1 MARNGAKTVRPVMM
15 VEHMKILARFAQ
27 FVIGLCLAGVV
38 LLSLPAHAQLG
49 QTVTNIAEI
58 TYEDPNG
65 PVIVRTLPAEF
76 VIEARRTPSTIEFF
90 RYAPNAPDHFMARI
104 RDSHYSPGGD
114 IAGPFSEVGPP
125 LTAGGHTLDFSGDVP
140 LVPADR
146 YYAGELMVVRVIDR
160 GQNGDPDAIETVSI
174 TLTASTG
181 DSIVLCLFESGPDTG
196 EFYAW
201 LPSTSAPSQVN
212 DPVIN
217 VANEA
222 TLKATYVD
230 PFDSTDVAVDTAL
243 VDPFG
248 RVFDALTGDLVDGA
262 TVSIVDAATGE
273 PAEVFGIDGF
283 SPYPSTLVTG
293 GTVTDASGFVY
304 DLEPGQFLFP
314 LMAPGSYRLI
324 IEPPAPYI
332 FPSIASD
339 FDGLNNAPFTIQPG
353 SYGLDFVVDGS
364 GPVTFDVP
372 LDSSAELLVSKS
384 TSMGSA
390 AIGDFVTYS
399 VTVENRDTTTARVRL
414 QDDLPPGFRFVEG
427 SARLAGVEVD
437 NPEIAD
443 NGRRLRF
450 DLGILPPGQ
459 TQQLNYVTTV
469 TAGARNGDAINS
481 AHAIDG
487 NGEPVS
493 NTAEAVVFVREDLLR
508 SRLTIVGR
516 VAEAACEADEDWARE
531 LDDGI
536 GVAGVRIY
544 MEDGTYALTDENGL
558 YHFED
563 VTPGT
568 HVVQI
573 DTETLP
579 PGYEA
584 MECEENTRYAG
595 RATSKFVDSPGG
607 VIWRA
612 NFYLERT
619 GEVEEVKTVQ
629 IDGGAKEYLDFD
641 QAWLDTQTSETAW
654 AYPAPGQSP
663 ATKAMNLGIKH
674 APEQRVELWLNGRPV
689 PAGNARGRDFS
700 TDRSV
705 AISRFRSVDIEDGE
719 NRFEARILDA
729 AGNVVETIDQP
740 VWFVEDVLN
749 VTRIADLS
757 NPVADGRTI
766 PTIALRVEDEA
777 GRGVH
782 PGRIIDVDVEAPYR
796 LYSVKRLEGEAAVT
810 QSIAGETSVT
820 VGKDGIAYVQLEPTI
835 ETGRVRLTVTL
846 DDGRVEEITTYLS
859 PAEREWIVV
868 GLAEGTIGLDGLSGA
883 GAGVRFGEDG
893 DELFTDGRVAFYA
906 KGMIKG
912 EWLMTLAVDSDKEK
926 TERDGDFRS
935 EIDPNAYYTL
945 YGDRSYQAYD
955 AVSRYPVYLK
965 LERQQFQFL
974 FGDYNTGFNDTV
986 LGRYNRRLSGVRA
999 LYEGDQFRFI
1009 GFGADTDQSFVRD
1022 ELPADGTSGP
1032 YQLSTAPLLRQGEE
1046 ISIETRD
1053 RFRPDEVIST
1063 RNLARYIDY
1072 DIDYRTGELIFRR
1085 PVDVTDANL
1094 NPNVIV
1100 MEYEVSDN
1108 AVRDITAGLRMERDL
1123 LRGRFQVG
1131 ATLISEAGGKG
1142 GPAAEGSLAAVDATI
1157 SLGERSEIRG
1167 EYARAE
1173 RVTEDGEESGDAF
1186 LVEAIH
1192 QSRRLTL
1199 NAYYRE
1205 DEAGF
1210 GLGQQSGAS
1219 RGVRRYGASAAVNLG
1234 DTDDAET
1241 GIRTTRAAQF
1251 EAYREQDLTRGGVRG
1266 VAQATVRRDNRLLSI
1281 EGGLRAVEE
1290 EFQDGET
1297 RSSILATGGVTRT
1310 FAEQG
1315 LSLSLLHEHPLS
1327 GEDQSSLFPQRTVLG
1342 LDKILTEWATMTA
1355 RHEIVEGE
1363 NVSGNGSTLG
1373 LIVQPWTG
1381 AEARL
1386 ESDYLTSDAGERL
1399 GATIGLDQR
1408 VQLSKQWTASLGF
1421 ARRANIMGGD
1431 DYRDPAANPIVSP
1444 LSYSASGVTAQA
1456 ESYGAAY
1463 VGVGYRGPTRAASGG
1478 AEVRDSSL
1486 STRYAGI
1493 FSVAQ
1498 EIDDELSIAGGARY
1512 QYESFDIE
1520 PDRRST
1526 EIRIGLAQRP
1536 RGEGLI
1542 VFDRL
1547 DFRQEDI
1554 VGDSTNWKLINNLAM
1569 NGMMTDAT
1577 QWSTYWGV
1585 KYART
1590 STGGTTYDAWTQL
1603 LGGQVRHDL
1612 SRRWDVGMTGQV
1624 LWSMDSNNF
1633 SYAWGPV
1640 VGFRPH
1646 ENVWLSVGYNL
1657 EGFVDDDFGLAEYT
1671 RQGPFL
1677 KLRIKFD
1684 QDSLRSLLN
1693 TVSPD
1698 TAG

>member
-1 MARNGAKTVRPVMM
+1 MM
-15 VEHMKILARFAQ
+15 VVEMKTLARFAQ
-27 FVIGLCLAGVV
+27 FVIGVCLAGVV
-38 LLSLPAHAQLG
+38 LLSLPANAQLG
-49 QTVTNIAEI
+49 QTVTNIAELS
-58 TYEDPNG
+58 YDNGGDP
-65 PVIVRTLPAEF
+65 VMVRTLPAEF
-76 VIEARRTPSTIEFF
+76 MIEARRTPSTIEFF
-90 RYAPNAPDHFMARI
+90 RYAPTAPDSFMARVH
-104 RDSHYSPGGD
+104 DSHYSPSGE
-114 IAGPFSEVGPP
+114 IAGPFTPLGPP
-125 LTAGGHTLDFSGDVP
+125 VTAGGQTLDFSSDVP
-140 LVPADR
+140 LIPAER

-160 GQNGDPDAIETVSI
+160 GQNGDPNAIETVII
-174 TLTASTG
+174 TITASTG
-181 DSIVLCLFESGPDTG
+181 DEIVLCLFESGPDTG

-201 LPSTSAPSQVN
+201 LPSTRSQTPVD
-212 DPVIN
+212 DPVIS
-217 VANEA
+217 VARESEL
-222 TLKATYVD
+222 TATYTD
-230 PFDSTDVAVDTAL
+230 PFDSTEVSVDTAL

-248 RVFDALTGDLVDGA
+248 RLFDSLTGDLVDGA
-262 TVSIVDAATGE
+262 TVTIVDAATGE
-273 PAEVFGIDGF
+273 PAEVFGVDGF

-293 GTVTDASGFVY
+293 GTVTDDSGLVY

-314 LMAPGSYRLI
+314 LMAPGTYRLI
-324 IEPPAPYI
+324 IEPTAPYI

-339 FDGLNNAPFTIQPG
+339 FGGLDNAPFTIQDG
-353 SYGLDFVVDGS
+353 SYGLDFIVDGS
-364 GPVTFDVP
+364 GPVSFDVP
-372 LDSSAELLVSKS
+372 LDSSAELLVRKS
-384 TSMGSA
+384 TSEGSA
-390 AIGDFVTYS
+390 AVGDFVSYS
-399 VTVENRDTTTARVRL
+399 VSVENRDTTTARVRL
-414 QDDLPPGFRFVEG
+414 QDDLPLGFRYVEG
-427 SARLAGVEVD
+427 SARLGSVAVEA
-437 NPEIAD
+437 PEIAG
-443 NGRRLRF
+443 NGRQLHF
-450 DLGILPPGQ
+450 DLGLLPPGQ
-459 TQQLNYVTTV
+459 TLQLNYVATV
-469 TAGARNGDAINS
+469 TAGARNGEAINS

-487 NGEPVS
+487 RGNIVS
-493 NTAEAVVFVREDLLR
+493 NTAEAAIFIREDLLR
-508 SRLTIVGR
+508 SRLTIAGR

-531 LDDGI
+531 LEDGI
-536 GVAGVRIY
+536 GVAGVRVY
-544 MEDGTYALTDENGL
+544 MEDGTYTLTDENGL

-568 HVVQI
+568 HVVQV

-579 PGYEA
+579 AGYEA

-619 GEVEEVKTVQ
+619 GEVEEVETVQ
-629 IDGGAKEYLDFD
+629 VTDGAKEYLEYD
-641 QAWLDTQTSETAW
+641 QAWLDTQTPDVAW
-654 AYPAPGQSP
+654 AYPATGQSP

-674 APEQRVELWLNGRPV
+674 GPDQRVELMLNGRPV
-689 PAGNARGRDFS
+689 PAGNGRGRDFS

-705 AISRFRSVDIEDGE
+705 AMTRYRSVDIEDGE
-719 NRFEARILDA
+719 NLFEARILNAD
-729 AGNVVETIDQP
+729 GLVVETITQP

-835 ETGRVRLTVTL
+835 DTGRVKLNVTL
-846 DDGRVEEITTYLS
+846 DDGRVEEITAYLS
-859 PAEREWIVV
+859 PAERDWIVV
-868 GLAEGTIGLDGLSGA
+868 GLAEGTIGLEGLSGS

-893 DELFTDGRVAFYA
+893 EDLFTDGRVAFYA

-955 AVSRYPVYLK
+955 AVSRFPVYLK
-965 LERQQFQFL
+965 LEKQQFQFL
-974 FGDYNTGFNDTV
+974 FGDYNTGFNETV
-986 LGRYNRRLSGVRA
+986 LGRYNRRMSGVRA
-999 LYEGDQFRFI
+999 LYEGDEFRFI

-1032 YQLSTAPLLRQGEE
+1032 YRLSTAPLLRQGEV
-1046 ISIETRD
+1046 ITVETRD
-1053 RFRPDEVIST
+1053 RFRPDEVISV
-1063 RNLARYIDY
+1063 RNLARYVDY
-1072 DIDYRTGELIFRR
+1072 DIDYRTGEIIFRR

-1100 MEYEVSDN
+1100 VEYEVSDN

-1123 LRGRFQVG
+1123 LGDRVEVG
-1131 ATLISEAGGKG
+1131 ASLISEAGGKG
-1142 GPAAEGSLAAVDATI
+1142 GPTAEGSLAAVDATV
-1157 SLGERSEIRG
+1157 SLGERTEIRG
-1167 EYARAE
+1167 EYARSE
-1173 RVTEDGEESGDAF
+1173 RVNEEGEETGDAF
-1186 LVEAIH
+1186 LIEAIH

-1210 GLGQQSGAS
+1210 GLGQQSGTS

-1234 DTDDAET
+1234 DSDDAET
-1241 GIRTTRAAQF
+1241 GIRTTRTAQF

-1266 VAQATVRRDNRLLSI
+1266 VAQATVRRDNRLLSL

-1290 EFQDGET
+1290 DFQDGAART
-1297 RSSILATGGVTRT
+1297 SLMATGSVTRT

-1315 LSLSLLHEHPLS
+1315 LSLSVVHEHPLS

-1342 LDKILTEWATMTA
+1342 LDKILTDWATLTS

-1363 NVSGNGSTLG
+1363 NVSGNSSTLG
-1373 LIVQPWTG
+1373 LIVQPWSG

-1386 ESDYLTSDAGERL
+1386 ESDYLTSDAGQRL

-1408 VQLSKQWTASLGF
+1408 MQLSEQWSASLGF

-1431 DYRDPAANPIVSP
+1431 DYRDPVSDPATSP
-1444 LSYSASGVTAQA
+1444 LSYAPFGSAGQA

-1463 VGVGYRGPTRAASGG
+1463 AGVGYRGLTRAASGRL
-1478 AEVRDSSL
+1478 ELRDTTA

-1498 EIDDELSIAGGARY
+1498 EVDDELSIAGGARY
-1512 QYESFDIE
+1512 QYENLDAE
-1520 PDRRST
+1520 ADRRST

-1542 VFDRL
+1542 LFDRL

-1554 VGDSTNWKLINNLAM
+1554 VGEMTSWKLINNLAM
-1569 NGMMTDAT
+1569 NGMLSDAT
-1577 QWSTYWGV
+1577 QWSGYWGV

-1590 STGGTTYDAWTQL
+1590 SVGGARYDGWTQL
-1603 LGGQVRHDL
+1603 LGGQFRHDI
-1612 SRRWDVGMTGQV
+1612 SRRWDIGATAQV
-1624 LWSMDSNNF
+1624 LWSMDQDNYT
-1633 SYAWGPV
+1633 YAYGPV

-1646 ENVWLSVGYNL
+1646 ENVWLSVGYNV

-1684 QDSLRSLLN
+1684 QDSLRELLN
-1693 TVSPD
+1693 EISPED
-1698 TAG
+1698 RRID